1 VKAVRIPEK
10 RTPARTVSRS
20 RSPGWMPY
28 VGTAV
33 VREYARLLDGAR
45 DRAVLLMAYFIPD
58 EPLLRPLLAAAR
70 RGVRIMEAAVI
81 MEDRAL
87 AEDIEA
93 GFRKCLASS
102 RTITH
107 EEWAARARTRKVGE
121 WLAYRMVRR

>member
-1 VKAVRIPEK
+1 MAPRLTRAAP
-10 RTPARTVSRS
+10 RRGRAASLSAAGDR
-20 RSPGWMPY
+20 
-28 VGTAV
+28 AV

-45 DRAVLLMAYFIPD
+45 DRAVLLMAYFIPA

-81 MEDRAL
+81 IEDRAL